1 MKIRPAG
8 SNMTEVEIDG
18 VTVLVSYSTPVA
30 AFVPGQGVLRTEK
43 WFSRT
48 TSKHITKWINANFPT
63 ATQTTVAQADI
74 EQIFDQA
81 N

>member
-1 MKIRPAG
+1 MKIKPAG

-18 VTVLVSYSTPVA
+18 TTVLVSYSTPVA

-74 EQIFDQA
+74 EQIFDQV

>member
-43 WFSRT
+43 FFSQT
-48 TSKHITKWINANFPT
+48 TSKHINRWIRENFPT
-63 ATQTTVAQADI
+63 ATQTNVAQTDI
-74 EQIFDQA
+74 EQIFDRT